1 MDNEECKK
9 IHKLQMD
16 NEDYKKFESKPKPL
30 FLRPSILVTCLAD
43 KTNHPVRR
51 PKSQQ
56 IAVW

>member
-1 MDNEECKK
+1 
-9 IHKLQMD
+9 MD
-16 NEDYKKFESKPKPL
+16 NEDYKKFKSKPKPL

>member
-1 MDNEECKK
+1 
-9 IHKLQMD
+9 MD
-16 NEDYKKFESKPKPL
+16 NEDYKKFKSKPL